1 MVNDPIS
8 DFIIRLKNAQM
19 ANKETVVIDYS
30 KLKEAIGTLLA
41 DSGYIK
47 SVSKKKKN
55 NTLEVEL
62 NSKKSDKFITGV
74 MRVSKPSRRIYEKA
88 GNIYPFRRGFGM
100 AVISTSKGL
109 KTDKQAIKEKVGGEV
124 LFKIW

>member
-1 MVNDPIS
+1 M
-8 DFIIRLKNAQM
+8 
-19 ANKETVVIDYS
+19 DYS
-30 KLKEAIGTLLA
+30 KLKEAIGNLLV

-62 NSKKSDKFITGV
+62 NSKKSAKFIMGV
-74 MRVSKPSRRIYEKA
+74 IRVSKPSRRIYEKA
-88 GNIYPFRRGFGM
+88 GTIYPFRRGFGM

-109 KTDKQAIKEKVGGEV
+109 MTDKQAIKEKVGGEV